1 MALYGTTGI
10 GIGTGT
16 GVCVSL
22 DAVFCS
28 IRNEGTKRVFLPLLL
43 HL

>member
-1 MALYGTTGI
+1 MALYDTA
-10 GIGTGT
+10 GT
-16 GVCVSL
+16 GVCVSV